1 MNSLIMNLWKI
12 LKQKQ
17 KQIKGDIFMAKLKL
31 EDIEAPIDVIFKQ
44 RVAQMIAVGEK
55 GVVLFAHRNETLI
68 NEDTDA
74 DTDAKTYILRDF
86 TSSLNTGIEDEALK
100 QKVVDIFDGGA
111 VEVLLFEHANDL
123 ETYVDVLNEIH
134 FDWGVSDNSKDQ
146 TTISTYTIEN
156 ELFGVGYNVAKDNMS
171 VVNFTNPK
179 VTKKDG
185 TVVEALDYL
194 PKIAGVLA
202 GCPYS
207 KSVSYKVFTD
217 LQSVTMPEIEKGALI
232 LKNDED
238 GVRFASPVNSLITL
252 GTNIT
257 EDMKS
262 ICIVEGMRRLKK
274 DVRFAFKNAYKG
286 NYKNHYDNQCL
297 FITAV
302 KAYLK
307 ELEKLEIL
315 DPSYD
320 NTCDVDIATQ
330 REKWIAS
337 GKDEAEINALS
348 DQEIRELTYKDM
360 VFLKLDVKFLNAMEG
375 LQATVEMF

>member
-1 MNSLIMNLWKI
+1 
-12 LKQKQ
+12 
-17 KQIKGDIFMAKLKL
+17 MAKMTL

-44 RVAQMIAVGEK
+44 RVAQLIAVGEK
-55 GVVLFAHRNETLI
+55 GVVLYAHKNAELANEE
-68 NEDTDA
+68 EDSI
-74 DTDAKTYILRDF
+74 TYKISDF

-100 QKVVDIFDGGA
+100 SKVVEIFDGGA
-111 VEVLLFEHANDL
+111 VEVILFEHANAL
-123 ETYVDVLNEIH
+123 ETYVEALDELH
-134 FDWGVSDNSKDQ
+134 FDWLVSDNAEDQ
-146 TTISTYTIEN
+146 ATVATYCVEREIFALT
-156 ELFGVGYNVAKDNMS
+156 YNVAKDNMF

-179 VTKKDG
+179 VTKTDG

-194 PKIAGVLA
+194 PRIAGVLA

-217 LQSVTMPEIEKGALI
+217 LKSVTMPEITNGALI

-238 GVRFASPVNSLITL
+238 GVRFASPVNSLVTL
-252 GTNIT
+252 GTNVT

-262 ICIVEGMRRLKK
+262 ICIVEGMRRLKI
-274 DVRFAFKNAYKG
+274 DVKYAFKNSYKG
-286 NYKNHYDNQCL
+286 NYKNNYDNQCL
-297 FITAV
+297 VITAI

-315 DPSYD
+315 DPSYE
-320 NTCDVDIATQ
+320 NTCDVDVATQ

-337 GKDEAEINALS
+337 GKDEAEINAMT

-360 VFLKLDVKFLNAMEG
+360 VFLLLDVKFLNAMEG
-375 LQATVEMF
+375 LQATVEMY

>member
-1 MNSLIMNLWKI
+1 
-12 LKQKQ
+12 
-17 KQIKGDIFMAKLKL
+17 MAKLKL
-31 EDIEAPIDVIFKQ
+31 EDIQAVIDVVFKQ

-55 GVVLFAHRNETLI
+55 GVVLFAHRNESLASGGS
-68 NEDTDA
+68 ESGE
-74 DTDAKTYILRDF
+74 KTNAPTYQIRDF
-86 TSSLNTGIEDEALK
+86 TSSLNTGIDDETLK
-100 QKVVDIFDGGA
+100 SKVIDIFNGKA
-111 VEVLLFEHANDL
+111 VEVILFEHANAL
-123 ETYVDVLNEIH
+123 ETYVDVLGELH
-134 FDWGVSDNSKDQ
+134 FDWMVSDNAEDQ
-146 TTISTYTIEN
+146 ATVATYCVER
-156 ELFGVGYNVAKDNMS
+156 ELFACTFEVEKDNMS
-171 VVNFTNPK
+171 VVNCTNPT

-185 TVVEALDYL
+185 TVIEMLDYL

-207 KSVSYKVFTD
+207 KSVSYKVFND
-217 LQSVTMPEIEKGALI
+217 LKSVTMPEITKGALI
-232 LKNDED
+232 LYNDED
-238 GVRFASPVNSLITL
+238 GVRFASPVNSLVTL

-274 DVRFAFKNAYKG
+274 DVKYAFKITYKG
-286 NYKNHYDNQCL
+286 NYKNSYDNQCL
-297 FITAV
+297 FICAV

-320 NTCDVDIATQ
+320 NTCDVDVELQ

-337 GKDEAEINALS
+337 GKDETEINAMT

-360 VFLKLDVKFLNAMEG
+360 IFLKLDVKFLNAMEG
-375 LQATVEMF
+375 LQATVEMY